1 MSHQYWVDQQQV
13 TTTTGIGCVDTA
25 GVEQATYD
33 GATIVPVIVT
43 SAEVANLLAA
53 YDETDPNSP
62 DESTARALA
71 RLILNA
77 LKAV

>member
-43 SAEVANLLAA
+43 SAEVANLLSD
-53 YDETDPNSP
+53 YDETDPSSP

-71 RLILNA
+71 RLILDA